1 MAAPGPIHYG
11 TRGMGFAPETSASK
25 LAVRINPFACKLVFV
40 TASSLFP
47 SRADEGRS
55 LRPETRVHGI
65 VLNQDTVLQ
74 PALPISTSRARGLRS
89 SGGVEES
96 CLARR
101 VLEGRSNHCEMEA
114 DGV

>member
-65 VLNQDTVLQ
+65 VLNQDTQ
-74 PALPISTSRARGLRS
+74 RQHGLRRS
-89 SGGVEES
+89 TCMRMPTS
-96 CLARR
+96 CRPIPGSFKLVITRPKSKPMSIISVR
-101 VLEGRSNHCEMEA
+101 
-114 DGV
+114 